1 LGRSMIVSQQ
11 ITGGPSQPHA
21 RDPET
26 GPKPVQQP
34 AKPAPQRQ
42 SQVARELGEAVD
54 ERGRD
59 GRTRE
64 GAKEAELD
72 SPIPDDGPE
81 M

>member
-1 LGRSMIVSQQ
+1 MIVSQQ
-11 ITGGPSQPHA
+11 IAGGPSQPHA
-21 RDPET
+21 RDPDA
-26 GPKPVQQP
+26 GPKSVLQ
-34 AKPAPQRQ
+34 ATKTATQRQ
-42 SQVARELGEAVD
+42 SQAARELGEAVD

-64 GAKEAELD
+64 GDKEAELD

>member
-1 LGRSMIVSQQ
+1 MIVSQQ
-11 ITGGPSQPHA
+11 IAGGPSQPHA
-21 RDPET
+21 RDLEA
-26 GPKPVQQP
+26 GPKPLQKP
-34 AKPAPQRQ
+34 AKTAPQRQ
-42 SQVARELGEAVD
+42 SQAARELGEAVD